1 MYVNSRNCPR
11 DAGQAFLLGTA
22 YQPGAH
28 CDHPLCGCVLTHA
41 TYKADDGSVG
51 IDPERRIGC
60 GGCIEA
66 CPYGARY
73 KASGDRKGGQVRLL
87 PPRHAGAGSG
97 LCAVC
102 PVRRRVFGD
111 ADNPDD
117 PVARALAGNRH
128 VYVVPPDFDAKPTL
142 AYLNGTTPTDWPR
155 RKDVP
160 PALAAIGPLSS
171 VVKAFGGLALFG
183 VIGVFVKQLFWPS
196 DSGKPSERRSAMIR
210 RHSPPPFSCI
220 GRGLLAASAVHGVR
234 PAGESA
240 HAAGGGLVELL
251 VDRGVRRAGAAQAA
265 RRRGHGVDRP
275 VCRLPARP
283 GAGGGPAVP
292 EGNHRSA
299 HRFRSG
305 VVPEERLVAGARGTA
320 HAPPRARSRTAP
332 ARLTTPGRSSWRSS
346 PFCAALGS
354 P

>member
-1 MYVNSRNCPR
+1 MSRTPYGHSRNWVRETP
-11 DAGQAFLLGTA
+11 DKLSLLGTA
-22 YQPGAH
+22 YQPGACMH
-28 CDHPLCGCVLTHA
+28 CDHPLCVEACPTHA

-51 IDPERRIGC
+51 IDPERCIGC

-73 KASGDRKGGQVRLL
+73 KHPVTGRADKCDYCRRATPGQV
-87 PPRHAGAGSG
+87 PA
-97 LCAVC
+97 CVQVC
-102 PVRRRVFGD
+102 PVRCRVFGD

-196 DSGKPSERRSAMIR
+196 DSGKPSDK
-210 RHSPPPFSCI
+210 
-220 GRGLLAASAVHGVR
+220 G
-234 PAGESA
+234 
-240 HAAGGGLVELL
+240 
-251 VDRGVRRAGAAQAA
+251 
-265 RRRGHGVDRP
+265 DRP
-275 VCRLPARP
+275 
-283 GAGGGPAVP
+283 
-292 EGNHRSA
+292 
-299 HRFRSG
+299 
-305 VVPEERLVAGARGTA
+305 
-320 HAPPRARSRTAP
+320 
-332 ARLTTPGRSSWRSS
+332 
-346 PFCAALGS
+346 
-354 P
+354 

>member
-1 MYVNSRNCPR
+1 MSRYIMAIDANKCINCKACVLACQQRNGTPYGHSRNWVRETP
-11 DAGQAFLLGTA
+11 DKLSLLGTA
-22 YQPGAH
+22 YQPDACMH
-28 CDHPLCGCVLTHA
+28 CDHPLCVEACPTHA

-51 IDPERRIGC
+51 IDPERCIGC

-73 KASGDRKGGQVRLL
+73 KHPVTGRADKCDYCRRATPGQV
-87 PPRHAGAGSG
+87 PA
-97 LCAVC
+97 CVQVC
-102 PVRRRVFGD
+102 PVRCRVFGD

-196 DSGKPSERRSAMIR
+196 DSGKPSDK
-210 RHSPPPFSCI
+210 
-220 GRGLLAASAVHGVR
+220 G
-234 PAGESA
+234 
-240 HAAGGGLVELL
+240 
-251 VDRGVRRAGAAQAA
+251 
-265 RRRGHGVDRP
+265 DRP
-275 VCRLPARP
+275 
-283 GAGGGPAVP
+283 
-292 EGNHRSA
+292 
-299 HRFRSG
+299 
-305 VVPEERLVAGARGTA
+305 
-320 HAPPRARSRTAP
+320 
-332 ARLTTPGRSSWRSS
+332 
-346 PFCAALGS
+346 
-354 P
+354 